1 MPLIKELKPEIEN
14 ALVHR
19 SDIEGVILSLIDMKD
34 ILLQNF
40 SQLSL
45 RFEEIEQLCTSNI

>member
-1 MPLIKELKPEIEN
+1 VPLIKELRPEIEN

-45 RFEEIEQLCTSNI
+45 RFEEIEQVCVSNI